1 VRTVSGY
8 GEALRFLY
16 SFVDYERRTGWKYTS
31 DHFNLDRLREYL
43 HTLGDPHT
51 HSRFIHIAGTN
62 GKGSVAA
69 MTASALTEAGLKT
82 GLYTSPHLTTF
93 RERIRVNGSIISQK
107 DVVKAVDR
115 IKNTVG
121 RFKNLT
127 FFEVWTALAFVH
139 FAENGLDISVIETGM
154 GGRLDAT
161 NVITPEVSVLTSIS
175 IDHHGILGNNSEQIA
190 VEKAGIIKPGVPVI
204 SAPQEKKV
212 SEVIEAQAHDMGA
225 ELTMLGRDVRYDI
238 VNSSINYSGVKWQ
251 LGSVSVPLKGA
262 MQFENAALAIAALE
276 ALAGKGFPVDE
287 SSVRRGIEG
296 VVWPGR
302 LQYVAENPAVIVD
315 GACNIEA
322 MMAVVDYVRS
332 KYSPE
337 HTVAV
342 VGMCV
347 DKDIRGVL
355 DVLGN
360 AASRF
365 VCTRVDNPR
374 AIRAVDLAEQSPS
387 NVETVVREDPV
398 TALEHAVALAGSDGV
413 VIATGSLYLVG
424 DMLGYYGI
432 GEHD

>member
-1 VRTVSGY
+1 MRTTSGY
-8 GEALRFLY
+8 DEALRFLY

-43 HTLGDPHT
+43 HTLGDPHK

-69 MTASALTEAGLKT
+69 MTASALTQAGFKT
-82 GLYTSPHLTTF
+82 GLFTSPHLTTF

-107 DVVKAVDR
+107 DVVKAVGR
-115 IKNTVG
+115 IKDTVG
-121 RFKNLT
+121 LFKDLT

-139 FAENGLDISVIETGM
+139 FAESGLDISVIETGM

-175 IDHHGILGNNSEQIA
+175 IDHHGILGNNFEQIA
-190 VEKAGIIKPGVPVI
+190 IEKAGIIKPGVPVI
-204 SAPQEKKV
+204 SAPQEKEV
-212 SEVIEAQAHDMGA
+212 SEVIEAKADDMGA
-225 ELTMLGRDVRYDI
+225 ELTMLGRDVRYDTI
-238 VNSSINYSGVKWQ
+238 NSSISYSGVRWR
-251 LGSVSVPLKGA
+251 LGSVSVPLEGM
-262 MQFENAALAIAALE
+262 MQFENAALAIAVLE
-276 ALAGKGFPVDE
+276 ALAGNGFPVDE
-287 SSVRRGIEG
+287 SSVRRGIEA
-296 VVWPGR
+296 VDWPGR
-302 LQYVAENPAVIVD
+302 LQYVAEKPAVIVD

-322 MMAVVDYVRS
+322 MTAVVDYLKS

-337 HTVAV
+337 QTVAV

-355 DVLGN
+355 DVLGR

-365 VCTRVDNPR
+365 VCTRVENPR
-374 AIRAVDLAEQSPS
+374 AIRADELAEQSPR

-398 TALEHAVALAGSDGV
+398 AALEHAVALAGCDGV

-424 DMLGYYGI
+424 DVLGYYGI